1 MQNLQTSSWAK
12 CFSMKNKVIHSF
24 IHSFIHSKLTPEVSL
39 SKIKDDDVLIDRTRY
54 SVFSF
59 VSGEI
64 IAISCSFYVYFVSRA
79 T

>member
-12 CFSMKNKVIHSF
+12 CFSMKNKV

-64 IAISCSFYVYFVSRA
+64 IAISCCFYEYFVSRA